1 MRKTLLPAVCLV
13 LLFACSKSG
22 SSLSKA
28 DLLTAQPWK
37 IVADSILPGRNLNG
51 VLVTDMYSTYKPCE
65 RDNYYVFSKDG
76 TLEANN
82 GPTKCYPSDHQFL
95 KLTWFLEDGE
105 TKLRLS
111 PDNQVFIIG
120 IGTPSDIVELTATA
134 MTLRSYDYNTDGS
147 ISRIHTLQF
156 RH

>member
-1 MRKTLLPAVCLV
+1 MRKTILPAVCLV

-22 SSLSKA
+22 SSLSKT
-28 DLLTAQPWK
+28 DLLTAHPWK
-37 IVADSILPGRNLNG
+37 IVADSILPGRYLGG
-51 VLVTDMYSTYKPCE
+51 VLVTDMYTAYESCE
-65 RDNYYVFSKDG
+65 KDDYYAFSKDG

-82 GPTKCYPSDHQFL
+82 GPTKCSPSDHQFL

-111 PDNQVFIIG
+111 PDQVFTIG
-120 IGTPSDIVELTATA
+120 IGSPSDIVELTETE
-134 MTLRSYDYNTDGS
+134 MILRWYDYNTDGS